1 MDNKEK
7 DKVIGKALYV
17 ELRTPTNQTYQ
28 MLITPDGVSSSGRA
42 VPSTMYRRQ
51 ISKLKPRRAWK
62 TYSLPALPLNS
73 FGVYETQNRD
83 DAAQAAETRMNYIA
97 TTITQ
102 LNSYSYKLYKT
113 PIIVEVAQ
121 EDLESIRLSKTPYK
135 ILGRITRVR
144 RSLGFGELIAE

>member
-1 MDNKEK
+1 MADK
-7 DKVIGKALYV
+7 DKVIGKALYL

-28 MLITPDGVSSSGRA
+28 MLLTPDGISSNGRA
-42 VPSTMYRRQ
+42 VPSTLYRRQ

-62 TYSLPALPLNS
+62 IYSLPALPINS
-73 FGVYETQNRD
+73 FGAYETQSND
-83 DAAQAAETRMNYIA
+83 DAVQGAELRLNYMA
-97 TTITQ
+97 TTLSQ
-102 LNSYSYKLYKT
+102 LNSYSYRLYKS

-144 RSLGFGELIAE
+144 RTLGFGELIVE